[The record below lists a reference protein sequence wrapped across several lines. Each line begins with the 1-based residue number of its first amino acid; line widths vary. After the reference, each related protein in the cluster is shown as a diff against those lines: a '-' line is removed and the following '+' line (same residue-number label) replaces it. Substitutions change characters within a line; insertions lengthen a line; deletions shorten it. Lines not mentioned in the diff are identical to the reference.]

1 MYRVHYCVKVNES
14 HGFEWFSNRRDAEKK
29 LKEWWQ
35 EAYYDEEEEEYDE
48 PWEYVLSEY
57 LESFKVPAG
66 KNNLLKFLNREA
78 SYADNGSEGGTLPG
92 KVMSCITEENDV
104 EKEEE

>member
-78 SYADNGSEGGTLPG
+78 SYADNGSA
-92 KVMSCITEENDV
+92 
-104 EKEEE
+104 